1 MGQRWI
7 GSLTTPTTSAVR
19 EVGGHLSS
27 AVAGQ
32 PIGRNAGFAQLR
44 RFHNSYALYTAF
56 LLAFA
61 SGARACAAYGWRAT
75 LDRRDWFCFLKDK
88 TTGPHKQPHP
98 MLLPKA
104 AATQAVLFRAHC
116 AALLR
121 RSERRSVGTGALRNR
136 LRAVSAAQPVP
147 LLFLI
152 SRTGGLAKLGTA
164 ELRAA
169 YPAQVQ
175 LVGDAGRHYFASFL
189 FLQRVEDSFIDFF
202 LRHAER
208 GREPFSSTS
217 LVSLRCAYER
227 VCPLIDGHLGELG
240 LGSLPGLAGD

>member
-1 MGQRWI
+1 M
-7 GSLTTPTTSAVR
+7 
-19 EVGGHLSS
+19 
-27 AVAGQ
+27 
-32 PIGRNAGFAQLR
+32 
-44 RFHNSYALYTAF
+44 
-56 LLAFA
+56 
-61 SGARACAAYGWRAT
+61 
-75 LDRRDWFCFLKDK
+75 
-88 TTGPHKQPHP
+88 
-98 MLLPKA
+98 
-104 AATQAVLFRAHC
+104 
-116 AALLR
+116 
-121 RSERRSVGTGALRNR
+121 GTGALRQR
-136 LRAVSAAQPVP
+136 LLAVSAAQPVP

-152 SRTGGLAKLGTA
+152 SRTGGLAKLGAA

-240 LGSLPGLAGD
+240 LKSLPGLVGD